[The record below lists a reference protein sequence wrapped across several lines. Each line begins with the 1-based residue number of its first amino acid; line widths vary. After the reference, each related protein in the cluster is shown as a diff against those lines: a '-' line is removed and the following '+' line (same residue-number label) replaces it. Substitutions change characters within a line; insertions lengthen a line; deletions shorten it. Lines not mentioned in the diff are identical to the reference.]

1 MIITVSGAP
10 GTGTTTLARSLAGEL
25 GVRWVNSGELFRRIA
40 SDRNVSVKEL
50 NRLAERGP
58 EIDYLIDDAQ
68 RAMAKDGPGVFEGR
82 LSGHLL
88 DADLKILLKSHQRI
102 RAVRICKRES
112 KLFEDALQETKAR
125 EESEARRY
133 RKYYNIDIND
143 LSVYD
148 LIVDT
153 GKFDERGTFEIAM
166 EAVKAY
172 RDKDERH

>member
-10 GTGTTTLARSLAGEL
+10 GTGTTTLARSLAAEL
-25 GVRWVNSGELFRRIA
+25 GIRWINSGELFRKIA
-40 SDRNVSVKEL
+40 GERNVSVREL

-68 RAMAKDGPGVFEGR
+68 KALAKEGSGVFEGR

-88 DADLKILLKSHQRI
+88 PADLTILLKTDLRLRAERI
-102 RAVRICKRES
+102 AKRES
-112 KLFEDALQETKAR
+112 KLLEDALQETRSR

-133 RKYYNIDIND
+133 EKYYNIDIND

-148 LIVDT
+148 LVLDS
-153 GKFDERGTFEIAM
+153 GRFDERGTFSVAL
-166 EAVKAY
+166 AAARARQKP
-172 RDKDERH
+172 

>member
-10 GTGTTTLARSLAGEL
+10 GTGTTTLARSLAAEL
-25 GVRWVNSGELFRRIA
+25 GIRWINSGELFRKIA
-40 SDRNVSVKEL
+40 GERNVSVREL

-68 RAMAKDGPGVFEGR
+68 KALAKEGSGVFEGR

-88 DADLKILLKSHQRI
+88 PADLTILLKTDLRLRAERI
-102 RAVRICKRES
+102 AKRES
-112 KLFEDALQETKAR
+112 KLLEDALQETRSR

-133 RKYYNIDIND
+133 KKYYNIDIND

-148 LIVDT
+148 LVLDS
-153 GKFDERGTFEIAM
+153 GRFDERGTF
-166 EAVKAY
+166 AVALAAARARQKP
-172 RDKDERH
+172 